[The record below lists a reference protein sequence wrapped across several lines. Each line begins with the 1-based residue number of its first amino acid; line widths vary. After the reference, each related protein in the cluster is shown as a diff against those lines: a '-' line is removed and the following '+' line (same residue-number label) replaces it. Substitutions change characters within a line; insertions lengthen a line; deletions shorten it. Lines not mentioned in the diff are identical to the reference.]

1 MLQLLI
7 HCFHSVGGFSKLLSK
22 TKSLVKKFN
31 KSLKAT
37 EKLFSVCMIECIL
50 EVKIPLTAVLE
61 ELELGLALSEWKNL
75 EF

>member
-1 MLQLLI
+1 
-7 HCFHSVGGFSKLLSK
+7 
-22 TKSLVKKFN
+22 
-31 KSLKAT
+31 
-37 EKLFSVCMIECIL
+37 MIECIL